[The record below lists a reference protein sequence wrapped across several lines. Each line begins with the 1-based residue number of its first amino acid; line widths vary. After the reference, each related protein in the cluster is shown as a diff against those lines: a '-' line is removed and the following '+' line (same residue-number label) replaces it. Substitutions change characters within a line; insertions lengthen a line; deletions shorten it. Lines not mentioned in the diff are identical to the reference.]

1 MVGRT
6 QCVLPTLALLSSGIS
21 ISLPRTHSTFSFN
34 KLPQLKHIWSSLL
47 FICFKCLHELQF
59 KNKHLINSPGFC
71 LSRESQAITQSYNV
85 LGVNYFS
92 PRECWLQTIL
102 LIHCTCDSPVQVLW
116 FCIRFALSLLKTRD
130 VIWSTVW
137 AYSGKELWVQVLS
150 LEEQSVEGMRRRQIE
165 S

>member
-85 LGVNYFS
+85 LGVNYFF
-92 PRECWLQTIL
+92 P
-102 LIHCTCDSPVQVLW
+102 PVNAGCRQY
-116 FCIRFALSLLKTRD
+116 FS
-130 VIWSTVW
+130 STVLVT
-137 AYSGKELWVQVLS
+137 AQFRCCDFAFGLPSHYSKLV
-150 LEEQSVEGMRRRQIE
+150 M
-165 S
+165 

>member
-85 LGVNYFS
+85 LGVNYFFPPWMLVADNTSHPLYLWQPSSGAVILHSVCPLITQNSWCNLVHSVSLFRKGTVS
-92 PRECWLQTIL
+92 PSIEFRG
-102 LIHCTCDSPVQVLW
+102 
-116 FCIRFALSLLKTRD
+116 
-130 VIWSTVW
+130 TVC
-137 AYSGKELWVQVLS
+137 GRHET
-150 LEEQSVEGMRRRQIE
+150 
-165 S
+165 